1 MNKQFDEINKAAHY
15 NQHPSGVECITVV
28 RHHSF
33 NIGNVIK
40 YLWRAG
46 LKDASIKD
54 LKKARYYLDDE
65 IKMREQSESNLFT
78 PKHIVVF
85 HPTLP
90 KGMTHQEYNDA
101 IKMAVVE
108 EAKPKRKKKFRINKK
123 AFLRK

>member
-1 MNKQFDEINKAAHY
+1 MKKQFDEIQKAAHY

-46 LKDASIKD
+46 LKDASLKD

-65 IKMREQSESNLFT
+65 IKM
-78 PKHIVVF
+78 I
-85 HPTLP
+85 
-90 KGMTHQEYNDA
+90 
-101 IKMAVVE
+101 E
-108 EAKPKRKKKFRINKK
+108 EAQQIGYENILKEVCAKAVAKKKPLFVINKK